1 MARVIAIANQ
11 KGGVGKTTTAVNL
24 AATLAHANR
33 RVLLID
39 LDAQANATLWM
50 LGKSGEVG
58 RGVYD
63 VLLRNAHI
71 ADCIVPGAMGVDILP
86 ANLSL
91 AQLDFDLYHKNN
103 RENRLAIALNKLPED
118 YNYILIDCPPN
129 LAVSTINAFLAA
141 SIVLIPIECRGESI
155 EAVPRLLGVLKEL
168 NEDFEY
174 KVRAYA
180 LPTFLERTNLAREVH
195 DSIKEKFEKAALSPI
210 HRNIRLAEAFTV
222 RQTILQYDPTSTGAV
237 DYMRVAKEIIH
248 EFEEDKRPIHRSMD
262 KRNA

>member
-1 MARVIAIANQ
+1 MAIVIAIANQ

-24 AATLAHANR
+24 AAALSHAGR
-33 RVLLID
+33 KLLLVD
-39 LDAQANATLWM
+39 LDAQANATQWL
-50 LGKSGEVG
+50 LGKDGDAG

-71 ADCIVPGAMGVDILP
+71 AECIVQGAMGVDILP

-103 RENRLAIALNKLPED
+103 REKRLSAALSKLTTEYD
-118 YNYILIDCPPN
+118 YILIDCPPN

-141 SIVLIPIECRGESI
+141 NIVLIPIECRGESI
-155 EAVPRLLGVLKEL
+155 EAVPRLLKVLKEL
-168 NEDFEY
+168 TEDFEY
-174 KVRAYA
+174 TMRAYA

-210 HRNIRLAEAFTV
+210 HRNIRLAEAFTA
-222 RQTILQYDPTSTGAV
+222 RQPILQYDSASTGAV
-237 DYMRVAKEIIH
+237 DYMRVAKEIINA
-248 EFEEDKRPIHRSMD
+248 FEKDQRPLYRRLD